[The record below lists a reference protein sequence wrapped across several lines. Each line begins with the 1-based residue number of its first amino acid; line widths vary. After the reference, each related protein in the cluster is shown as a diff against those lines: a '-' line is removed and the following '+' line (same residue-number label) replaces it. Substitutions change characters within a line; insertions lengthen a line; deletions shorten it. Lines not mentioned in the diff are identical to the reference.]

1 MPLTKDRNTPR
12 REDDVYDY
20 AMAAN
25 AKIFAGA
32 IVALNAGW
40 AQPGATA
47 AGLVAAGRADEQA
60 DNTGGANGARTVRV
74 RRGVFK
80 FKNSATDP
88 ITAADIGRQCFIQDD
103 ETVAR
108 THGGNTRSPAGV
120 IREVEV
126 TGVWVAIGQAGI

>member
-1 MPLTKDRNTPR
+1 MPLTKDRNTAR
-12 REDDVYDY
+12 REDDVYEY
-20 AMAAN
+20 AVAAN
-25 AKIFAGA
+25 ARIYAGA

-47 AGLVAAGRADEQA
+47 VGHVAAGRADEQA

-80 FKNSATDP
+80 YRNSVTDP

>member
-1 MPLTKDRNTPR
+1 MPLTKDRNTAR
-12 REDDVYDY
+12 REDDVYEY
-20 AMAAN
+20 AVAAN
-25 AKIFAGA
+25 ARIYAGA

-47 AGLVAAGRADEQA
+47 VGHVAAGRADEQA

-80 FKNSATDP
+80 YRNSATDP

-108 THGGNTRSPAGV
+108 TNGGNTRSPAGV